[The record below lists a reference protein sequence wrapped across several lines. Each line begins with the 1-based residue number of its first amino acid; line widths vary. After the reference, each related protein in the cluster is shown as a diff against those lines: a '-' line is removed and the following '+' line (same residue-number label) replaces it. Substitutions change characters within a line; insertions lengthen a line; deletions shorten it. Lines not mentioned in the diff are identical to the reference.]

1 MRRPLALAFRLLSEE
16 PRLLGQFTLASIGR
30 AAMLAFSILLIREFL
45 GGILD
50 APVGPLAQ
58 LAARYG
64 RTQAL
69 WGAVT
74 LLGIT
79 QLLAV
84 ALAYRAQVMQQR
96 IVKAAELSTMER
108 LIRQLLG
115 LSVGFFDRRT
125 HGDLIQAVRQD
136 VSQLRAAAMAAAV
149 AVLDAV
155 QGVALIGAAV
165 YLSPSL
171 ALWAFLILPLT
182 LGPLFF
188 LARRTLSQAR
198 GVRRQGVALFD
209 VLLQLLAGIRII
221 KIFRGEDIEATRTID
236 RARRYFDAVIAME
249 RSRAMA
255 RVVLDGIASVGVT
268 AVVIVGGFQVMRGV
282 IDWPSLLAFLMA
294 IRAAQTPINS
304 AAGAWTDI
312 QRFGASVE
320 AIDALLAERPEV
332 ADRADAQAFTGSP
345 AVLRVEDV
353 AFSFGERS
361 ILRGVSFSVATGE
374 TLGVVGPSGAGK
386 STLLGLLA
394 RFYDPSRGAVKF
406 DLTDLR
412 ELRLA
417 DVHQSIAIVTQDPF
431 LFQTTIRENIRSGNP
446 AASDASVEAA
456 AAAADIHD
464 DVVRMPEGYE
474 TLVGHGG
481 RTLSRGEAQRINIA
495 RAVLKN
501 APVLLLDEATS
512 SLDSLAESRV
522 QAAIDRLMVGR
533 LTITVAHRLSTVR
546 NATRILV
553 LEQGRVVGLDA
564 HEALLDTCDTYRALW
579 QAQSAP

>member
-1 MRRPLALAFRLLSEE
+1 MRRSLTLAFRLLREE
-16 PRLLGQFTLASIGR
+16 PRLLFQFALASLGR
-30 AAMLAFSILLIREFL
+30 AAMLALSILLIREFL

-50 APVGPLAQ
+50 APTGPFAQ
-58 LAARYG
+58 VADAYG
-64 RTQAL
+64 RAGAL

-74 LLGIT
+74 LLGVV

-84 ALAYRAQVMQQR
+84 ALAYRAQVMQQQL
-96 IVKAAELSTMER
+96 VKAAELSTMER

-149 AVLDAV
+149 AMLDAM
-155 QGVALIGAAV
+155 QGAALV
-165 YLSPSL
+165 GAAIYLSPSL
-171 ALWAFLILPLT
+171 AMWAFLILPLT
-182 LGPLFF
+182 LGPLFL

-209 VLLQLLAGIRII
+209 VLLQLLAGIRVI
-221 KIFRGEDIEATRTID
+221 KVFRGEENEAARTID
-236 RARRYFDAVIAME
+236 RARHYFDALIAME
-249 RSRAMA
+249 RTRAMA

-268 AVVIVGGFQVMRGV
+268 AVVVVGGLQVMRGAM
-282 IDWPSLLAFLMA
+282 DWPSLLAFLMA

-312 QRFGASVE
+312 QRHGASVE

-332 ADRADAQAFTGSP
+332 ADRASARAFAGSP
-345 AVLRVEDV
+345 ELLSADGVCFRIGNRD
-353 AFSFGERS
+353 
-361 ILRGVSFSVATGE
+361 ILHEVSFTVAVGE

-386 STLLGLLA
+386 STLLGLVA
-394 RFYDPSRGAVKF
+394 RFYDPARGAVRF
-406 DLTDLR
+406 DTSDLR

-417 DVHQSIAIVTQDPF
+417 DVHESMAIVTQDPF
-431 LFQTTIRENIRSGNP
+431 LFQTTVRENIRCGRP
-446 AASDASVEAA
+446 AASDAEVEHAA
-456 AAAADIHD
+456 ASADIHD
-464 DVVRMPEGYE
+464 DIMRLPEKYE
-474 TLVGHGG
+474 TVVGHGG

-501 APVLLLDEATS
+501 APILLLDEATS

-522 QAAIDRLMVGR
+522 QRAIDALMVGR
-533 LTITVAHRLSTVR
+533 LTITVAHRLSTLR
-546 NATRILV
+546 HATRVLV
-553 LEQGRVVGLDA
+553 LDAGHVVGLGT
-564 HEALLDTCDTYRALW
+564 HEELLADCATYRALW
-579 QAQSAP
+579 HAQAAA